1 VCTCTASLFHFV
13 FEKFLS
19 ALMDNDASVTVV
31 CSCLNCVLENKPVV
45 YVLGLG
51 HCRCVLKIYR
61 ALSLVDAI
69 RERARKCKCRKQR
82 TLPPSF
88 CCRKRKKVVTVESE
102 HSDVEDLE
110 NVE

>member
-1 VCTCTASLFHFV
+1 
-13 FEKFLS
+13 LS
-19 ALMDNDASVTVV
+19 ALMDNDASVPVV
-31 CSCLNCVLENKPVV
+31 CFCLNCVLENKHVV
-45 YVLGLG
+45 YVPGLG
-51 HCRCVLKIYR
+51 HCRCVLKIHR
-61 ALSLVDAI
+61 ALSLVDKI

-82 TLPPSF
+82 TFPLSF